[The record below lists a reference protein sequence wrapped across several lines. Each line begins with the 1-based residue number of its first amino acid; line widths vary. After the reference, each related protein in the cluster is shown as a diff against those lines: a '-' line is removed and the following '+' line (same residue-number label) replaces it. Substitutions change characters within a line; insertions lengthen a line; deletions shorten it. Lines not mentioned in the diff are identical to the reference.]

1 MKKLSLEMLRLT
13 SDEVLQRNQMKHIV
27 GGTSTWHCRCGNDGP
42 WFTVWT
48 DGDPTAATH
57 CSGGAGSTCRPAPQP

>member
-1 MKKLSLEMLRLT
+1 M
-13 SDEVLQRNQMKHIV
+13 RNIF

-48 DGDPTAATH
+48 DGDPTAATL
-57 CSGGAGSTCRPAPQP
+57 CLNGAGSTCRGVAIP